1 MPHPLVAI
9 DMGGH
14 SVRAMAAERTEEG
27 LFRILGVES
36 SNRFPCVERGVVSNQ
51 SNAGYIIGEIMK
63 LLSAVIFSRTF

>member
-1 MPHPLVAI
+1 MARKKSEATEPHPLVAI

-36 SNRFPCVERGVVSNQ
+36 SNRFRVWSVVW
-51 SNAGYIIGEIMK
+51 
-63 LLSAVIFSRTF
+63 